1 MQNYE
6 ARRLEQKEK
15 NQKLNNERLHLT
27 QTKWEQSLMQ
37 KQTATQERMAFV
49 QNAIK
54 EVEN

>member
-15 NQKLNNERLHLT
+15 NQKLNNERLRLT

-37 KQTATQERMAFV
+37 KQTVTQERMAFV